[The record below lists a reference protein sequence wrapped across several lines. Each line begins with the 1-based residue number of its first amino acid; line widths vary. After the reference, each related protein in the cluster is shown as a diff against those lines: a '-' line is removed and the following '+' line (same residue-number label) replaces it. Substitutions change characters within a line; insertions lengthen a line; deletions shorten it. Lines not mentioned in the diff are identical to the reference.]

1 MARATSLMGLV
12 GLSRALINLRVLT
25 PQIADEIGETLVTMI
40 RTRTRL
46 GYGVRGNGKSKEKFK
61 PLKPSTIDH
70 RQRLKAKGLLSPLAT
85 PAKATMTRFGSMM
98 DDLMY
103 ETGPQ
108 RVTIMFSKTEE
119 SAKAYYNTLLDRPF
133 MFLTDKETKAAKAL
147 VQEAIDAYVDALARS
162 M

>member
-1 MARATSLMGLV
+1 MARATSLLGIV
-12 GLSRALINLRVLT
+12 GLSRALINLKVLT
-25 PQIADEIGETLVTMI
+25 PQIADDIGETLVTMI

-46 GYGVRGNGKSKEKFK
+46 GYGVRGNNQAKERFK
-61 PLKPSTIDH
+61 KLALSTISH
-70 RQRLKAKGLLSPLAT
+70 RQWLKSKGLLSPIAT

-103 ETGPQ
+103 EKGPQ

-119 SAKAYYNTLLDRPF
+119 ATKAYYNTLLDRPF

-147 VQEAIDAYVDALARS
+147 VQEAIDAYVDALART